1 VEPHSVQTATLA
13 RMIAEAEHTSRALA
27 EQAFVAGLLHDVG
40 KLIFAE
46 NLSKSYREVLE
57 FSKVNDRPVWE
68 AERQILRATHGD
80 VGAYLLDLWG
90 LPESVTKAVAM
101 HHEPVAV
108 HGEPITALA
117 ILHAANYLAHELQ
130 GTAASGR
137 LNTAFIEETGLGER
151 LRVWRDMIEQTTL
164 ATPV

>member
-1 VEPHSVQTATLA
+1 
-13 RMIAEAEHTSRALA
+13 
-27 EQAFVAGLLHDVG
+27 VG

-46 NLSKSYREVLE
+46 NFSKSYREVLE

-68 AERQILRATHGD
+68 AERHILRATHAD

-90 LPESVTKAVAM
+90 LPEAVTRAVAL
-101 HHEPVAV
+101 HHEPIAAA
-108 HGEPITALA
+108 GEPLTPMA
-117 ILHAANYLAHELQ
+117 IVHAANYFAHELQ

-151 LRVWRDMIEQTTL
+151 IRAWRDMIDQSRL
-164 ATPV
+164 AAPV